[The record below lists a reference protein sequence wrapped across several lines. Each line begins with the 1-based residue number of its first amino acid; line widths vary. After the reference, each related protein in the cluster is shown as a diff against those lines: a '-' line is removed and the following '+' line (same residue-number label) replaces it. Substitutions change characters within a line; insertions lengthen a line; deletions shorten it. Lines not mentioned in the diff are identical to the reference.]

1 MPVDRREPRQEQL
14 GKSLCLELAGGEVD
28 EIELLELT
36 ICEPPEPSC
45 GITYT
50 LLSTHGTGA
59 SKEQGGTYW
68 TAFGE
73 IENFRVLGD

>member
-1 MPVDRREPRQEQL
+1 MPIDTRGLHQEHI
-14 GKSLCLELAGGEVD
+14 GKRLRLELTGGEVD
-28 EIELLELT
+28 EIKLLELT
-36 ICEPPEPSC
+36 ICEPPEPCC

-50 LLSTHGTGA
+50 LLSANRSDG
-59 SKEQGGTYW
+59 SKERGGTYW

>member
-1 MPVDRREPRQEQL
+1 MPVDTRGLHQEHV
-14 GKSLCLELAGGEVD
+14 GKHLRLELSGGEIADVN
-28 EIELLELT
+28 LLELT
-36 ICEPPEPSC
+36 VCPEPEPCC

-50 LLSTHGTGA
+50 LLSTNRSGG

-73 IENFRVLGD
+73 IKTFRVLRD

>member
-1 MPVDRREPRQEQL
+1 MPIDTRGLHQKHV
-14 GKSLCLELAGGEVD
+14 GKRLRVELSGGEVD

-36 ICEPPEPSC
+36 ICEPPEPCC

-50 LLSTHGTGA
+50 VLSTNRSAG
-59 SKEQGGTYW
+59 SKAQGGTYW

-73 IENFRVLGD
+73 IENFQVLGD

>member
-1 MPVDRREPRQEQL
+1 MLVDTKGLRQEHVGKQL
-14 GKSLCLELAGGEVD
+14 RVEFNGGEVD
-28 EIELLELT
+28 EIKLLELT
-36 ICEPPEPSC
+36 ICDPPEPCC

-50 LLSTHGTGA
+50 MLSTNRSGG

-68 TAFGE
+68 TAFCE